1 MITIDKERV
10 TKHYTYLG
18 EKRINL
24 YIVRFAGLNWQIEN
38 AGAGQYEFT
47 LHHHRGK
54 IEFLAGS
61 LHEALTMIIDWDILP
76 RVSDMPRICAGESIM
91 RQIYEHNKE
100 SHHLNRYKVKID
112 SDGEIEV
119 TNKLNVYNN

>member
-10 TKHYTYLG
+10 NKNYTYLG

-24 YIVRFAGLNWQIEN
+24 YVVRFAGLKWKIEN

-54 IEFLAGS
+54 IEFFAGS

-76 RVSDMPRICAGESIM
+76 RVSDLPRICARESIM
-91 RQIYEHNKE
+91 RQISRHNEE
-100 SHHLNRYKVKID
+100 SHHLNRYKVR
-112 SDGEIEV
+112 
-119 TNKLNVYNN
+119 